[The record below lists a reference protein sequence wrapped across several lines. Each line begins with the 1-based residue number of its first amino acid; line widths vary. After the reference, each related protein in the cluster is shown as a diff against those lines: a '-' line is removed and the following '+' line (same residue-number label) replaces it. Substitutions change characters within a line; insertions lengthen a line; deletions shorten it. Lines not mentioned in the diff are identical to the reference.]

1 MNDHLLTGPNLS
13 NHLLG
18 VLMRFRE
25 EPVAFMADIEAMFYQ
40 VRIPDSDSDFLC
52 FLWWTDGDLTKD
64 PEEYQMLVHVFGAAS
79 SPSCSNF
86 ALLKTAEDNE
96 SKFDSDVINIVKRNF
111 YVDDCLKSTTTVSR
125 AIPLV
130 QDLCDL
136 LTEGGFHLMKWIS
149 NSRELV
155 TSIPKEER
163 AKEVKDL
170 DLDQDKL
177 PIERALGIQWSAE
190 SDKFCFKIVI
200 KERPPTR
207 QGILLIMSS
216 IDDPWPLGLLSPVI
230 LSAKFILQE
239 LCRLKLGW
247 DDKIPDTYQSAWL
260 RWLEDLPKLSQL
272 SIPRCYKPSDFEVK
286 SNELHHFSDASES
299 GYWSVS
305 YLRQESH
312 DERVHCSLVIGKARV
327 TPLKTISIPRLEL
340 SATTVS
346 VRVDSMLQVRGK
358 LNRAD
363 FASRG
368 LTAVKFL
375 KSNSWINGPDFL
387 WKPQSSW
394 PERPVSL
401 QPNEVPSDDPELKC
415 DIISCIT
422 EVHKPSSKEDTLL
435 NLLQRISSWYRCNK
449 IRSMDPALS

>member
-1 MNDHLLTGPNLS
+1 
-13 NHLLG
+13 
-18 VLMRFRE
+18 MRFRE
-25 EPVAFMADIEAMFYQ
+25 EPVAFIADIEAMFYQ
-40 VRIPDSDSDFLC
+40 VRIPDSDSDFLR

-64 PEEYQMLVHVFGAAS
+64 PKEYQMLVHVFGAAS

-86 ALLKTAEDNE
+86 ALLKTAEDDE
-96 SKFDSDVINIVKRNF
+96 TMFDSEVINIVKRNF
-111 YVDDCLKSTTTVSR
+111 YVDDCIKSTPTVSR
-125 AIPLV
+125 TIPLV
-130 QDLCDL
+130 QDLRDL
-136 LTEGGFHLMKWIS
+136 LTKGGFHLTKWIS
-149 NSRELV
+149 NSRELL

-207 QGILLIMSS
+207 RGILSIMSS
-216 IDDPWPLGLLSPVI
+216 IYDQLGLLSPVI

-247 DDKIPDTYQSAWL
+247 DDKIPDKYQSACL

-272 SIPRCYKPSDFEVK
+272 SIPHCYKPSDFEVK

-299 GYWSVS
+299 GYGSVS

-312 DERVHCSLVIGKARV
+312 DERVHCSLVIGKASV

-340 SATTVS
+340 SAATVS
-346 VRVDSMLQVRGK
+346 VRVDSMLQK
-358 LNRAD
+358 
-363 FASRG
+363 
-368 LTAVKFL
+368 
-375 KSNSWINGPDFL
+375 
-387 WKPQSSW
+387 
-394 PERPVSL
+394 
-401 QPNEVPSDDPELKC
+401 
-415 DIISCIT
+415 
-422 EVHKPSSKEDTLL
+422 
-435 NLLQRISSWYRCNK
+435 
-449 IRSMDPALS
+449 